1 MIASTRPNVSRQ
13 PRAHRVS
20 GLSNVTD
27 YIVPVLAGGK
37 KLEETICGT
46 GRSVRGP
53 RDQTKR
59 EKQAS
64 ALECVLGLIL
74 YPVCSFCQ

>member
-13 PRAHRVS
+13 PWAHRVS
-20 GLSNVTD
+20 GLSKFTD

-37 KLEETICGT
+37 EQEETICGT
-46 GRSVRGP
+46 GRSVRGW

-59 EKQAS
+59 EK
-64 ALECVLGLIL
+64 
-74 YPVCSFCQ
+74 